1 MSRLLAALIV
11 VLCTMGTP
19 KAEQTPVGTALILL
33 VDVSGSIDNTEYDM
47 QKDGIAAAFRDP
59 TVIRA
64 IWNQPY
70 GRMAVAV
77 VEWSDSASVV
87 IPWTVVEDDVSAMNL
102 AGMLDDVVRTSR
114 GSTGTGAA
122 IAFAIDL
129 FDTCGCEAA
138 RRVID
143 VSGDGLNNSGAL
155 SAAAGRDRAVER
167 GIIVNGLPIT
177 GDGSDAGLY
186 EHYESEV
193 KGGTGAFVIEASGF
207 EDFARAIRQKLVLE
221 IAYALP

>member
-1 MSRLLAALIV
+1 MNRFLAAIV
-11 VLCTMGTP
+11 AVLCTMGVAR
-19 KAEQTPVGTALILL
+19 AEPAQVGTALVLL
-33 VDVSGSIDNTEYDM
+33 IDVSGSIDNTEYDL
-47 QKDGIAAAFRDP
+47 QKEGVATAFRDP
-59 TVIRA
+59 AVVKA

-77 VEWSDSASVV
+77 VEWSDSATAV
-87 IPWTVVEDDVSAMNL
+87 IPWTIVEDEASSAQFAAM
-102 AGMLDDVVRTSR
+102 MDDVARTSR
-114 GSTGTGAA
+114 GSTALGSA

-129 FDTCGCEAA
+129 FDSCGCDAA

-143 VSGDGLNNSGAL
+143 VSGDGVNNSGAL
-155 SAAAGRDRAVER
+155 SSSAGRNLAVER
-167 GIIVNGLPIT
+167 GVVINGLPIT

-186 EHYESEV
+186 EHYDTEV
-193 KGGTGAFVIEASGF
+193 KGGQGAFIIEAKGF